1 MASLFTEGLGTTHS
15 VRTPKERAM
24 RIVYQRA
31 NRMRRANPKA
41 LLDIATRA
49 EEEGID
55 ISGSLTSNSQENSR
69 NQKMAE
75 TKQAEEIMA
84 IPARKRS
91 ALQDSIRQQMRK
103 AAAEGKPLSDFRS
116 RAIEAG
122 ADPAQFDSAAGVMT
136 RTLGKKKDADTSLAT
151 DEDSSLSDDGVRGDT
166 GGMGAVGMPGG
177 SPSPV
182 TKALTEDPQTT
193 SQSLRDLTK
202 VPPAPPSKPKTDGV
216 APPPP
221 PPEPTMSQTGDNAP
235 TRAERSI
242 SFEITDKAPWKQPAV
257 SLARPPE
264 DTFTPNTASA
274 PATRKQVGIRRTKD
288 GKSEPIFEDV
298 PLVSQQNAANAY
310 SKAFAERAARKQ
322 LVARTLNTPGGA
334 DMIRRQD
341 KVEAELAPMRDAA
354 SKTVDQTAAEIGG
367 SDLYAGERKA
377 KSSGPA
383 LKGDKERDVANK
395 ASLQKVASEAL
406 RRRRAAYDQAR
417 RYAYNM

>member
-24 RIVYQRA
+24 RLVYQRA
-31 NRMRRANPKA
+31 NRMRRSNPKA

-69 NQKMAE
+69 NQKLAD
-75 TKQAEEIMA
+75 TQYAEEIVA
-84 IPARKRS
+84 LPGRKRN

-151 DEDSSLSDDGVRGDT
+151 DKDSSLSDDGVRGDT

-182 TKALTEDPQTT
+182 TKALTEDTQTT

-264 DTFTPNTASA
+264 DTFTPNTAAA
-274 PATRKQVGIRRTKD
+274 PATWKQVGV
-288 GKSEPIFEDV
+288 GKGGAPIFEEV

-383 LKGDKERDVANK
+383 LKGDKERDAANK
-395 ASLQKVASEAL
+395 AALQKVATEAL

-417 RYAYNM
+417 RYAHNM